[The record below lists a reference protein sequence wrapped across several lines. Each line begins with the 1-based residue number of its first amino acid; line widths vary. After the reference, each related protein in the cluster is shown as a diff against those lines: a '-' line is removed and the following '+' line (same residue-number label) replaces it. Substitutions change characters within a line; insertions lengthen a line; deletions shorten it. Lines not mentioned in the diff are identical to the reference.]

1 MKSLFVIWVLIVLAS
16 NLALEVMTV
25 SAVGGFW
32 EFMQLSDLG
41 VLVAQFG
48 VNTVWATAN
57 IVMAVGTVL
66 WFWVVSGR

>member
-1 MKSLFVIWVLIVLAS
+1 MKSLFVIWVIIVLAS

-57 IVMAVGTVL
+57 IVMAVVTVL